1 MTGWAPAVQCRPS
14 GEVAAWRDGLMQ
26 AWMFGVHAWWSVSRD
41 EPELRRR
48 GRASLAD
55 LERLDVLDVVLQL
68 PIGQIVVQS
77 KLSTRQRDTLSNLDP
92 AVVEQHR
99 EGFVR
104 HARPC
109 LNIERVVVPARTF
122 RTGLGAATLFANYCV
137 PSIMLPSTVRV
148 SDLELAEASFYGV
161 GVMRAIRG
169 GSVELLE
176 PEPFEELPHTP
187 ASWAFNEVLAR
198 KLSSIG

>member
-1 MTGWAPAVQCRPS
+1 
-14 GEVAAWRDGLMQ
+14 MQ
-26 AWMFGVHAWWSVSRD
+26 AWMFGVHGWWSVNRD

-55 LERLDVLDVVLQL
+55 LERLDVLDVVLLL

-77 KLSTRQRDTLSNLDP
+77 KLSTRQRATLSNLDP

-109 LNIERVVVPARTF
+109 LNVERVVVPARTV
-122 RTGLGAATLFANYCV
+122 RTGLEAASLFANHCE
-137 PSIMLPSTVRV
+137 PSMMLPSTVRV

-161 GVMRAIRG
+161 GVMRAVRG

-176 PEPFEELPHTP
+176 PEPFDELPHTP

-198 KLSSIG
+198 RLSSTG